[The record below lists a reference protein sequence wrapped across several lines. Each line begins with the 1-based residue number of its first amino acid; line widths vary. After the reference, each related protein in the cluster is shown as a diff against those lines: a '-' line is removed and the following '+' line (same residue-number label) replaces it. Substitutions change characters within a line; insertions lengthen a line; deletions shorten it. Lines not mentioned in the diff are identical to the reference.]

1 MKKIK
6 LKWQKHNRAN
16 GMSWNEIAELVDEV
30 ANKERE
36 QGEDRH
42 EKLMKVIELLDN
54 PSENIISEEEWLKN
68 GKLLESAK
76 YRFKPNK

>member
-30 ANKERE
+30 ANKVQE

-42 EKLMKVIELLDN
+42 EKLMKVIELIDN

-68 GKLLESAK
+68 GKLLD
-76 YRFKPNK
+76 RFKPNK

>member
-42 EKLMKVIELLDN
+42 EKLMKVIELIDN

-68 GKLLESAK
+68 GKLLEIAK
-76 YRFKPNK
+76 YRFK

>member
-42 EKLMKVIELLDN
+42 EKLMKVIELIDS
-54 PSENIISEEEWLKN
+54 PSENTISEEEWLKN
-68 GKLLESAK
+68 GKLAN
-76 YRFKPNK
+76 RFKPNK